1 MGEFS
6 LSRIGKLVSEI
17 DNCNTKKKVR
27 SAEELKKEIEL
38 VGDKFLRQQLMTL
51 LTFKQN
57 LGKNGKAAD

>member
-6 LSRIGKLVSEI
+6 LRRIGKLVSEI
-17 DNCNTKKKVR
+17 DAFNSKKKAR
-27 SAEELKKEIEL
+27 SAEELKEEIEL
-38 VGDKFLRQQLMTL
+38 VGDKFLSQQLMRL